1 MTTTQDLLL
10 KPMWSV
16 TDVMAYVGCKKSKA
30 YQIMARCKQRFNGSI
45 PNEPSV
51 VTRNSVLN
59 YFKTS
64 IEEEIYIK
72 GIIENNEE
80 LHKRKLW

>member
-1 MTTTQDLLL
+1 
-10 KPMWSV
+10 
-16 TDVMAYVGCKKSKA
+16 
-30 YQIMARCKQRFNGSI
+30 MARCKQRFNGSI
-45 PNEPSV
+45 PTEPSV
-51 VTRNSVLN
+51 VTRNSILN

-80 LHKRKLW
+80 LHKRKLR